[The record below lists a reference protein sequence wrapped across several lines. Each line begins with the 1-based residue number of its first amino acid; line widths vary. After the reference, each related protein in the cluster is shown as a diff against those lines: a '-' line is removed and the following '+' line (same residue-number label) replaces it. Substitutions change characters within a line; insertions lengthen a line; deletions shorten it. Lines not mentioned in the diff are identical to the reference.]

1 MARYHVDGH
10 EQQIVWLNHGDTC
23 LQLLDKFGTRFL
35 FGGTP
40 EVGCHDSLFTLKAL
54 LNAQRNHNPPSFVGF
69 VDLVK
74 AYDTTNHN
82 LLICIVL
89 EWYGA
94 PPTLVAVAV
103 KMIDADDTVELKIKK
118 KIEEIMQG
126 VGVRQG
132 NNMAPVLFLFLVNAF
147 AETLEIK

>member
-1 MARYHVDGH
+1 
-10 EQQIVWLNHGDTC
+10 
-23 LQLLDKFGTRFL
+23 
-35 FGGTP
+35 
-40 EVGCHDSLFTLKAL
+40 
-54 LNAQRNHNPPSFVGF
+54 

-89 EWYGA
+89 ERYGA
-94 PPTLVAVAV
+94 PPTLVAVSV
-103 KMIDADDTVELKIKK
+103 KMIDADDTMELKIKK